1 MLNRLLESKPQ
12 FARNGIGTAASTAI
26 HIVIITVAA
35 YMTTAAAALQSSSR
49 EKIIPLHF
57 HSSAR
62 LTREVRNPPARLQS
76 TSAGSVSAPRF
87 TSPTIS
93 ARIPAI
99 DIPLGSSQMDD
110 FTEGLRGPGT
120 GDIPAT
126 GLTSAPDSAYNAME
140 VEVPASPLA
149 GSEVP
154 VYPPSLRAA
163 GIEGRVVTEF
173 VVDARGRAPSES
185 IRIIS
190 STNDLFSA
198 SVKHALERTR
208 FSPAKIGGK
217 SVPQLVQQL
226 FVFRLDR

>member
-76 TSAGSVSAPRF
+76 TSAGASAPRF

-126 GLTSAPDSAYNAME
+126 GLTSRPDNTYNAME

-198 SVKHALERTR
+198 SVKHALERMR